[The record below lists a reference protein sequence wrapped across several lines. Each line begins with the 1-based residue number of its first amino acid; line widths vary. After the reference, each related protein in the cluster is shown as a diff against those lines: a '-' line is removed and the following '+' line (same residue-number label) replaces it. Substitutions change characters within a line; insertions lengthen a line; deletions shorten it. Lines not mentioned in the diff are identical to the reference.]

1 MYYILFVMLIFLL
14 AGVLKSIIGPTLW
27 DRLLCMNIISTKI
40 IIIIIV
46 YASMMNIDYLLDF
59 AIIYS
64 LMGFVCTIFISSFI
78 AERMK
83 SDKNDG
89 EEKH

>member
-1 MYYILFVMLIFLL
+1 
-14 AGVLKSIIGPTLW
+14 
-27 DRLLCMNIISTKI
+27 MNIISTKI

-46 YASMMNIDYLLDF
+46 YASRMDIDYLLDF

-78 AERMK
+78 AERLK
-83 SDKNDG
+83 SDKKDG
-89 EEKH
+89 EEKN

>member
-1 MYYILFVMLIFLL
+1 
-14 AGVLKSIIGPTLW
+14 
-27 DRLLCMNIISTKI
+27 
-40 IIIIIV
+40 
-46 YASMMNIDYLLDF
+46 MNIDYLLDF

-83 SDKNDG
+83 SDKSDGG
-89 EEKH
+89 EESEHH